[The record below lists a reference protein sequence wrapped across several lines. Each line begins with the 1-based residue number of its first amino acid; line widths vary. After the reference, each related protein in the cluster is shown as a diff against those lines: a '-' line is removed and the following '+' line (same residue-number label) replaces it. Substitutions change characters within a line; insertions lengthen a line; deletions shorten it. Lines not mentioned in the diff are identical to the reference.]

1 MEWPR
6 ITLVT
11 TSYNH
16 GRFIG
21 ETLESVLSQG
31 YPNLEYIVI
40 DGGSTDES
48 VGVIQRY
55 GDRLSYWVSEPDR
68 GETDAVHKGLS
79 RATGDILGWL
89 ASDDIHEP
97 WTLKEVAQF
106 FMENPKANVVYG
118 DLTWIDTKSRVI
130 KHKKE
135 HPFNRFIWMYDHNF
149 IPQPSTFWRRAL
161 YERVGGFNPA
171 FDLAMDA
178 DLWVRFADASPIHHV
193 RRVWSR
199 MRLYAEQKNQRLRW
213 KSNLEDLEIRSRYG
227 FGAEPVWSRRAK
239 KAVAKS
245 MRVTW
250 KLVTGCYW

>member
-1 MEWPR
+1 M
-6 ITLVT
+6 
-11 TSYNH
+11 
-16 GRFIG
+16 
-21 ETLESVLSQG
+21 
-31 YPNLEYIVI
+31 
-40 DGGSTDES
+40 DGS

-55 GDRLSYWVSEPDR
+55 ADRLSYWVSEPDR
-68 GETDAVHKGLS
+68 GETDAVHKGFS

-97 WTLKEVAQF
+97 WTLKEVARF

-118 DLTWIDTKSRVI
+118 DLTWIDTKGRVI

-161 YERVGGFNPA
+161 YERVGGFNRA

-193 RRVWSR
+193 RRAWSR

-213 KSNLEDLEIRSRYG
+213 KSDLEDLEIRCRYG

-239 KAVAKS
+239 KAVAKG